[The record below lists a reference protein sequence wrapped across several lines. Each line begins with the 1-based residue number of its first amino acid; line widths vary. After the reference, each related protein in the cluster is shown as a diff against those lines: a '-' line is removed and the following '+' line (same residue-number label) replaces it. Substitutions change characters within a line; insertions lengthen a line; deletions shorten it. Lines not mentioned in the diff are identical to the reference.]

1 MKDKKEALEMQQCKL
16 SKEEVDKYNE
26 MVSNIESCNI
36 YDGRGTFDLY
46 ECNKCTNMKITTYAV
61 KGVTPF
67 CMNCSCGGL
76 LQHTKSFNSVP
87 SYINVEKWIRPT
99 LETLE
104 MLSKGEINHVL
115 NGGLLLE
122 SEIMEKHMSK
132 GYHDLKEAVTRFIS
146 LKGVDGGLE
155 AVHIPSK
162 NANQH
167 WKKRNKNSRL

>member
-1 MKDKKEALEMQQCKL
+1 MEDKNELLGIQQCKL
-16 SKEEVDKYNE
+16 SKEDIDKYNE
-26 MVSNIESCNI
+26 MVSNIESCKI
-36 YDGRGTFDLY
+36 FDGRGTFDMY
-46 ECNKCTNMKITTYAV
+46 ECNKCTNMKFTTYAV

-67 CMNCSCGGL
+67 CMNCSCGGT
-76 LQHTKSFNSVP
+76 LQHTKSFKNVP

-122 SEIMEKHMSK
+122 SEIMEKHISK
-132 GYHDLKEAVTRFIS
+132 GYQDLKETVTRLVS
-146 LKGVDGGLE
+146 AKGINGGLE

-162 NANQH
+162 HANQH